1 MDRLVTGYAIR
12 PALEHRNGCGRLNA
26 GSAKR
31 TPDIFSFGTSFK
43 LAIEPTSPY
52 IYGITD
58 QTLGVSG

>member
-1 MDRLVTGYAIR
+1 MLG
-12 PALEHRNGCGRLNA
+12 GR
-26 GSAKR
+26 KR
-31 TPDIFSFGTSFK
+31 TRDIFSFGTSFK